1 MNIALLED
9 LAVPSSVMEDW
20 SEKLKKQG
28 HTLKIYNRTTDV
40 SVLQKECAD
49 ADAIVL
55 ANMPLPWKA
64 IEEAENLKFIDVA
77 FTGTDHVPVKEASEK
92 GIVISNA
99 SGYATESVAEL
110 CVAFAIE
117 LLRKL
122 PALEEAGKEGRTK
135 AGLRGRLVKG
145 KTVGIIGTGH
155 IGTRTA
161 EYFKALGA
169 RVIGHNHSGRE
180 NPVFDEMVSLEDL
193 LKNADVVSL
202 HTPLTPSTRHLIGK
216 EELEKMKPTAFLIN
230 TARGPVV
237 DTDALVE
244 ALKNGRIAGAAL
256 DVFDQEPPLPKDSP
270 VFEAPNTL
278 LTPHMGFDSEES
290 MQIRSEI
297 AFGNLQNWLDGHPV
311 NVVNPAK

>member
-1 MNIALLED
+1 M
-9 LAVPSSVMEDW
+9 
-20 SEKLKKQG
+20 
-28 HTLKIYNRTTDV
+28 
-40 SVLQKECAD
+40 
-49 ADAIVL
+49 
-55 ANMPLPWKA
+55 
-64 IEEAENLKFIDVA
+64 
-77 FTGTDHVPVKEASEK
+77 
-92 GIVISNA
+92 
-99 SGYATESVAEL
+99 
-110 CVAFAIE
+110 
-117 LLRKL
+117 
-122 PALEEAGKEGRTK
+122 
-135 AGLRGRLVKG
+135 
-145 KTVGIIGTGH
+145 GIIGTGH

-169 RVIGHNHSGRE
+169 RVIGHNDSGRE

-244 ALKNGRIAGAAL
+244 ALKNGGIAGAAL

-297 AFGNLQNWLDGHPV
+297 AFDNLQNWLDGHPV